1 MNVSSMFIDVTGN
14 TESAIGSRKLTTNRL
29 QLTSVIDEKAITE
42 QTKIKYAVTIKF
54 IDCKK

>member
-42 QTKIKYAVTIKF
+42 QTKIKYTVTIKV
-54 IDCKK
+54 ID